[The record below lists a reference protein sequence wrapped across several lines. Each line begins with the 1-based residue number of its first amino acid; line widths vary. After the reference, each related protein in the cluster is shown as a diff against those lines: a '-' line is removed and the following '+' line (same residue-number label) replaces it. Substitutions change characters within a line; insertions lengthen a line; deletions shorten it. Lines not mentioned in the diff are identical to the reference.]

1 MKIKEN
7 TINIFFHTYR
17 LRVALLII
25 FFFEILYFFICFI
38 SRGQYFNSVFHPNP
52 NDTFADF
59 FKPMYDWWGNP
70 YENPTLAV
78 NYPALAVLFFQGI
91 RHFATAQV
99 TSGLAYR
106 SLSSAWIPFIIY
118 NIFCFFIF
126 TICVF
131 HTLKKLK
138 EADIFLALSVCLLS
152 AFFLYSIERGN
163 IALLA
168 FVLSSFFCC
177 FYENKCGVVKETAYI
192 SLAIAAGLKIYPA
205 IFGFLLVRKRRWKDA
220 WRLVGYGIAF
230 FMLPFLHYGLHSVLS
245 FLGGTQ
251 AFFDGTQHVISYS
264 IDSLFYIASVII
276 GRIVPQE
283 VITVIK
289 AFISIAL
296 VGYILLAKTDWESML
311 ACGLFMIVIP
321 PTSYGYTLLF
331 LYPSFL
337 MLIRCIGECDVI
349 TKENSPQFKRKR
361 YIGFIFLC
369 FSVILVP
376 WASLNITIL
385 YWPSTYVVYSMTVW
399 LLTGLVLVQSCR
411 AVAGRI
417 LRA

>member
-1 MKIKEN
+1 MEIKEN
-7 TINIFFHTYR
+7 KIEKIFHTYR
-17 LRVALLII
+17 LRVVLLII
-25 FFFEILYFFICFI
+25 FFLEILYFLICFL
-38 SRGQYFNSVFHPNP
+38 SHGQYFNSVFHPNP

-106 SLSSAWIPFIIY
+106 SLSSAWIPFILY
-118 NIFCFFIF
+118 NIICFLIF
-126 TICVF
+126 TISVF

-138 EADIFLALSVCLLS
+138 EADMFLALSVCLLS

-168 FVLSSFFCC
+168 FALSSFFCC
-177 FYENKCGVVKETAYI
+177 FYENKSSIVKEIAYI

-220 WRLVGYGIAF
+220 CRLAGYGMAF
-230 FMLPFLHYGLHSVLS
+230 FLLPFLHYGLHSVLS

-251 AFFDGTQHVISYS
+251 AFFDGTQQVISYS
-264 IDSLFYIASVII
+264 IDSLFYMASVIA
-276 GRIVPQE
+276 GRTLHQE
-283 VITVIK
+283 VITIIK
-289 AFISIAL
+289 AFMSIGL

-311 ACGLFMIVIP
+311 ACGLFLIVIP

-331 LYPSFL
+331 LYPSFI
-337 MLIRCIGECDVI
+337 MLIRCVGEHDVI
-349 TKENSPQFKRKR
+349 TKENSSQFKRKC
-361 YIGFIFLC
+361 YIGFILLC

-376 WASLNITIL
+376 WASLNSTIL

-399 LLTGLVLVQSCR
+399 LLTVLVLAQSCWT
-411 AVAGRI
+411 VAYRI

>member
-1 MKIKEN
+1 MKIKED
-7 TINIFFHTYR
+7 TIEQVFHTYR
-17 LRVALLII
+17 LRVVLLII
-25 FFFEILYFFICFI
+25 LFFEILYFFICFI
-38 SRGQYFNSVFHPNP
+38 SHGQYFNSVFHPDP

-118 NIFCFFIF
+118 NIFCFLIF
-126 TICVF
+126 TISVF

-138 EADIFLALSVCLLS
+138 ETDIFLVLSVCLLS

-168 FVLSSFFCC
+168 FALSSFFCC
-177 FYENKCGVVKETAYI
+177 FYENKSRVVKEIAYI

-205 IFGFLLVRKRRWKDA
+205 IFGFLLVRKGRWKDA
-220 WRLVGYGIAF
+220 WRLAGYGIAF
-230 FMLPFLHYGLHSVLS
+230 FLLPFLYYGPHAVLR
-245 FLGGTQ
+245 FLSGTH

-264 IDSLFYIASVII
+264 IDSFFYMTSVVA
-276 GRIVPQE
+276 GRTVPQE
-283 VITVIK
+283 LIIIIK
-289 AFISIAL
+289 AFISIGL
-296 VGYILLAKTDWESML
+296 VGYILLAKTEWESML
-311 ACGLFMIVIP
+311 ACGLFLIVIP
-321 PTSYGYTLLF
+321 PTSYGYTLVF
-331 LYPSFL
+331 LYPSFI
-337 MLIRCIGECDVI
+337 MLIRCIGDYDVI
-349 TKENSPQFKRKR
+349 TKENSHQFNRKR
-361 YIGFIFLC
+361 HIGFIFLC

-376 WASLNITIL
+376 WASLNITIV
-385 YWPSTYVVYSMTVW
+385 YWPLTYVVYSMTVW
-399 LLTGLVLVQSCR
+399 LLMVLVLAQSCR
-411 AVAGRI
+411 AVACHI